1 MPYVRTLTFTV
12 PPERVEE
19 LSPGHNLYLAAVF
32 GTQIA
37 AQNSQGYQKGGVW
50 MQRQTEGL
58 NKGLHVHAMGRV
70 DSMEAIETVPMLIDF
85 MKDVSTYLSPTS
97 VGNIRSARI
106 KQMFGFEEW
115 DDPLSSCHLSC
126 TVPSLL

>member
-50 MQRQTEGL
+50 MQRQTDSSIKVFMFTQWDE
-58 NKGLHVHAMGRV
+58 V
-70 DSMEAIETVPMLIDF
+70 DSMESYESVPMLIDF

-97 VGNIRSARI
+97 VEIYEVLG
-106 KQMFGFEEW
+106 
-115 DDPLSSCHLSC
+115 
-126 TVPSLL
+126 